1 MIGYEDGERA
11 YAFDESSSD
20 AAAGEADR
28 RPQSTDG
35 WEVSVRRGH
44 VHESPE
50 KRGRARES
58 VSEMA
63 WCWLGRREVR
73 RKVLGSV
80 PVYVSRRRE
89 RVELACG
96 LTEGAE
102 VGAIV
107 RILGR
112 EGVML

>member
-50 KRGRARES
+50 KRGRARE
-58 VSEMA
+58 
-63 WCWLGRREVR
+63 
-73 RKVLGSV
+73 
-80 PVYVSRRRE
+80 
-89 RVELACG
+89 
-96 LTEGAE
+96 
-102 VGAIV
+102 
-107 RILGR
+107 
-112 EGVML
+112 

>member
-58 VSEMA
+58 

-73 RKVLGSV
+73 RKVLVSV

>member
-1 MIGYEDGERA
+1 M
-11 YAFDESSSD
+11 
-20 AAAGEADR
+20 
-28 RPQSTDG
+28 STNLLRN
-35 WEVSVRRGH
+35 VAV
-44 VHESPE
+44 
-50 KRGRARES
+50 A

-73 RKVLGSV
+73 RKVLVSV